1 MARIDKS
8 LENLNVEQ
16 LRELLTHIEEAVE
29 ILNPTKKTLLD
40 MNQEGE
46 EFMLTLSL
54 MKVELFNRI
63 CKGAGL

>member
-8 LENLNVEQ
+8 LESLNAEQ
-16 LRELLTHIEEAVE
+16 LRELLTHIEKAVE
-29 ILNPTKKTLLD
+29 IMNPTKKTLLD

-63 CKGAGL
+63 CKEAGV

>member
-8 LENLNVEQ
+8 LDNLNTEQ
-16 LRELLTHIEEAVE
+16 LRELLTHIEKAVE

-54 MKVELFNRI
+54 MRVELFNRM
-63 CKGAGL
+63 CEEAGL